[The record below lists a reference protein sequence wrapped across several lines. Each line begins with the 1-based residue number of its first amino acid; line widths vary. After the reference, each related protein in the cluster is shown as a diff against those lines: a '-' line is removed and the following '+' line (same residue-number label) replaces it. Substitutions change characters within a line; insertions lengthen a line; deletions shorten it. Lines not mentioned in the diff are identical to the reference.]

1 MLNTKSKKFLSYHK
15 DKIPISKFSESIFF
29 YKNFD
34 LIEDNFPCQDP
45 YLTKE
50 FRIFQEISYKCT
62 GQCPYCMNKGL
73 DLNEKEVPVE
83 DYITFY
89 QKIID
94 NGGSIRLKI
103 TGGEPLQ
110 PNVIERT
117 KQLVDYALK
126 NDKHFSLVW
135 INSNGNWPIPE
146 EWANKEKII
155 IQFSL
160 DGDKE
165 YIEKT
170 TKISN
175 LYEHLIKN
183 FDFCKENNIKFR
195 IRSVIS
201 KENEKFIPF
210 LKQISKKY
218 KVLVN
223 LNWALPVGGAKDNYS
238 NDEYIEII
246 NKAYNFKMENGD
258 NPLIDS
264 RLIIGKCPKIAS
276 TDYFRLM
283 ITPSGKLGLC
293 PLTATFFKFKDINT
307 EEELSI
313 YNFDFTKLYALKDKI
328 IDDMQDKSCG
338 FPNGFLNF
346 WNSLTIEQKNKLHNY
361 INFISDPPLPS
372 LKEIY
377 NLKEGE

>member
-1 MLNTKSKKFLSYHK
+1 MNDKNRISYEKKEKAFFSYEDRQEINIIK
-15 DKIPISKFSESIFF
+15 KMPDLLMKGNFKI
-29 YKNFD
+29 
-34 LIEDNFPCQDP
+34 L
-45 YLTKE
+45 
-50 FRIFQEISYKCT
+50 QEISYKCT
-62 GQCPYCMNKGL
+62 GQCPYCMNKEL
-73 DLNEKEVPVE
+73 DLNEKEVPIE
-83 DYITFY
+83 DYIAFY
-89 QKIID
+89 QKIIN
-94 NGGSIRLKI
+94 NGGNIIELRI

-126 NDKHFSLVW
+126 NDKYFSLIW
-135 INSNGNWPIPE
+135 INSNGNWPIPK

-170 TKISN
+170 TKIPN
-175 LYEHLIKN
+175 LYEHLMKN
-183 FDFCKENNIKFR
+183 FDFCKQNNIKFR

-238 NDEYIEII
+238 NDEYVEII

-328 IDDMQDKSCG
+328 IDDIQDKTCG
-338 FPNGFLNF
+338 FPNGFLKF